1 MAHLSIGQKYMV
13 ATSVSIASVRVLAI
27 DHRYSPGSSHM
38 KKLSMDSSY
47 NVGPPSDVS
56 WFKQSYW
63 GL

>member
-13 ATSVSIASVRVLAI
+13 ATSVLNRF
-27 DHRYSPGSSHM
+27 RSSHGHM